1 MSYHTE
7 AAALRRRWIE
17 WLFLLL
23 GLLVVAAALA
33 YAHLAE
39 ATRHDEAER
48 ERLSV
53 LTALLAK
60 NIEVDLAATN
70 LVLGGVI
77 RDYLAAGPAPD
88 AGQALPRRLA
98 ALVDAMPGVRTML
111 VIDAQGKAVATNIAE
126 LANQDF
132 SRRGYFQTAR
142 DAPDA
147 RMLYISAPFHS
158 FKGDLVITASRM
170 VQDKQGRFAGVVV
183 ATFAPEYFTAKF
195 RTAMYAP
202 TCGPWCCMATASNFS
217 TTRPGLPMAAI
228 WTSPGASC
236 GAFATAATRPAS

>member
-23 GLLVVAAALA
+23 GLLIVAAALA

-70 LVLGGVI
+70 LVLGGKI
-77 RDYLAAGPAPD
+77 CL
-88 AGQALPRRLA
+88 
-98 ALVDAMPGVRTML
+98 
-111 VIDAQGKAVATNIAE
+111 
-126 LANQDF
+126 
-132 SRRGYFQTAR
+132 
-142 DAPDA
+142 
-147 RMLYISAPFHS
+147 LY
-158 FKGDLVITASRM
+158 
-170 VQDKQGRFAGVVV
+170 
-183 ATFAPEYFTAKF
+183 
-195 RTAMYAP
+195 
-202 TCGPWCCMATASNFS
+202 
-217 TTRPGLPMAAI
+217 
-228 WTSPGASC
+228 TSPSP
-236 GAFATAATRPAS
+236 RD